1 MNLFKRIEVVLLLVL
16 AVGGAVFV
24 LLSSSSSDPDL
35 EPQTGLGGS
44 VVAEGEPGANKLHRC
59 TLERD
64 YGNARLDIELR
75 FANRDAKKLVMQPPQ
90 VKLLTDAGREVPPFF
105 LPFDPV
111 PDIPAG
117 TTQDVR
123 LRYWL
128 EKADLQSG
136 LELVIGDERINV
148 KSAAAFDLEKLK
160 NKQPKVFPDAN
171 WSL

>member
-1 MNLFKRIEVVLLLVL
+1 MNLFKRIEVIILLVL
-16 AVGGAVFV
+16 AAGGAIWV
-24 LLSSSSSDPDL
+24 LSDSGSPEDEAAGDSAAASDPAHD
-35 EPQTGLGGS
+35 EVGS
-44 VVAEGEPGANKLHRC
+44 ANKLHRC
-59 TLERD
+59 TVERD

-75 FANRDAKKLVMQPPQ
+75 FANRGEKKLVMQPPQ
-90 VKLLTDAGREVPPFF
+90 VKLVTDAGREVVPFF

-111 PDIPAG
+111 PEIPAG

-128 EKADLQSG
+128 EKADLQGG
-136 LELVIGDERINV
+136 LKLVIGDDSIEV

-160 NKQPKVFPDAN
+160 NKEPRTFAASD

>member
-1 MNLFKRIEVVLLLVL
+1 MNLFKRIEVILLLVL
-16 AVGGAVFV
+16 AAGGAVFV
-24 LLSSSSSDPDL
+24 LLSRHSPDE
-35 EPQTGLGGS
+35 EPPLPAGTAAVQEQ
-44 VVAEGEPGANKLHRC
+44 AANKIHRL

-75 FANRDAKKLVMQPPQ
+75 FANRGGNKLVMQPPQ
-90 VKLLTDAGREVPPFF
+90 VKLITGAGREVPPFF

-111 PDIPAG
+111 PEIPAG

-128 EKADLQSG
+128 EKADLQG
-136 LELVIGDERINV
+136 GIKLVIGDERIEV
-148 KSAAAFDLEKLK
+148 KSAPAFDLEKLK
-160 NKQPKVFPDAN
+160 NKEPKVFAGAN